1 MALSYRARK
10 RLALAILVIGLPL
23 YIVVTLNVIAW
34 ANDRWWPGPA
44 DRMPF
49 WAEFVVYV
57 GLGLVWA
64 LPCKRIFRGIG
75 QPDPDAGPD
84 RDEATKP

>member
-10 RLALAILVIGLPL
+10 RLALAILVVGLPL

-34 ANDRWWPGPA
+34 ANDRWWPGPTQ
-44 DRMPF
+44 RMPF
-49 WAEFVVYV
+49 WAELVVYV

-64 LPCKRIFRGIG
+64 LPCKGIFRGIG
-75 QPDPDAGPD
+75 QPDPGVGPD
-84 RDEATKP
+84 RDEAGRP